1 LVTKRGGRD
10 MKKIFAILMITMLV
24 LCGIAYAGNVATTE
38 IMDTTFN
45 AVTTTANS
53 TAGFLQGADKVSFFV
68 VYDETEVGNS
78 ISAAVTCQISYDN
91 SHWLSASFYD
101 YAGGA
106 TLQTSETIS
115 ADGYYYFWFNK
126 DLCVPYVRVIVTATN
141 TDADDLLTVKVYA
154 ASKE

>member
-1 LVTKRGGRD
+1 
-10 MKKIFAILMITMLV
+10 MKKIFAILMVTVFMLY
-24 LCGIAYAGNVATTE
+24 GIAYAGNVATTE

-53 TAGFLQGADKVSFFV
+53 TASFLQGADKVSFFV

-78 ISAAVTCQISYDN
+78 ISAAVTCQISYDS

-126 DLCVPYVRVIVTATN
+126 DLCVPYVRVVVTATN

>member
-1 LVTKRGGRD
+1 
-10 MKKIFAILMITMLV
+10 MKKIFAMLMITMLM
-24 LCGIAYAGNVATTE
+24 LCGIAYAGNVATTKV
-38 IMDTTFN
+38 MDTTFN

-53 TAGFLQGADKVSFFV
+53 TATDIQGLEKVSFFV

-91 SHWLSASFYD
+91 SHWMSASFYD

-126 DLCVPYVRVIVTATN
+126 DLCVPYVRVVVTATN
-141 TDADDLLTVKVYA
+141 TDADDVLSVKVYIA
-154 ASKE
+154 TKE